1 MKELGIY
8 VHIPFCKRKCYYC
21 DFCSYERNDEIHKK
35 YKEALINEIRAFNV
49 EYESI
54 VKTVYIGGGTPSIID
69 ENYIAEIVEALKS
82 KFNIDESA
90 EITIEVNPGTAN
102 IDKIKKYKE
111 LGINRLSLGL
121 QSTED
126 RLLKLIGRIHTYN
139 EFEEVYEMARNT
151 SFNNINVDLMIGL
164 PTQTLKDVESSLN
177 KIIEKNPEHIS
188 VYSLIVEEETKI
200 DKMLKS
206 GEISLPD
213 EEIERV
219 MYWKVKH
226 MLEDNGYIHYEIS
239 NFAKK
244 GFESK
249 HNVDCWKQKEYVGFG
264 IAAHSYLNGQRYS
277 NTSDLNIYMNCNDLE
292 CIKEIDE
299 IQSKQDK
306 MNEFVMLGLRMIK
319 GIDIAEFEA
328 RFKVRFEETY
338 SEQIQRL
345 INEELVELK
354 DNRFYLSSKGIDFA
368 NIVWSEFI

>member
-35 YKEALINEIRAFNV
+35 YKEALISEIRAFNV

-177 KIIEKNPEHIS
+177 KMIEKNPEHIS

-213 EEIERV
+213 EEIERA

-277 NTSDLNIYMNCNDLE
+277 NTSDLNIYMNCNDFE

-328 RFKVRFEETY
+328 KFKVRFEETY

>member
-35 YKEALINEIRAFNV
+35 YKEALISEIRAFNV

-177 KIIEKNPEHIS
+177 KIIKKNPEHIS

-213 EEIERV
+213 EETERA

-277 NTSDLNIYMNCNDLE
+277 NTSDLNIYMNCNDFG